1 MKIVEYIR
9 ISCSK
14 AEHSLEKTRQE
25 ISLLQEYRTRLIADV
40 VTGKLDVRK
49 AAAQLPDEA
58 GGEEPFDETEFPTD
72 NGEGIED
79 FDDIVASEETEEP

>member
-1 MKIVEYIR
+1 MPNRRTHAR
-9 ISCSK
+9 IAFRFERGDAKS
-14 AEHSLEKTRQE
+14 
-25 ISLLQEYRTRLIADV
+25 
-40 VTGKLDVRK
+40 TGKLDVRK